1 MRGGEEWIKT
11 DLLEHTI
18 LKALLREMDLLHKAL
33 CFALYQSL
41 SEYSVW

>member
-11 DLLEHTI
+11 DLLEHII
-18 LKALLREMDLLHKAL
+18 LKALLREMDLLQKAL
-33 CFALYQSL
+33 CFAVYQSL